1 MAYLLL
7 VHAGRKASV
16 QGRQCNRR
24 IVEPRNNDNQQLE
37 KRGVWRTR
45 YLRRGLATDAIGQ
58 TRSLIPSAGPPTD
71 QLLVM
76 HGMITLV
83 STAQKGEFL
92 LSRELSLISLQ
103 SSLRVVK

>member
-45 YLRRGLATDAIGQ
+45 YLRRGLATDA
-58 TRSLIPSAGPPTD
+58 
-71 QLLVM
+71 VV

-83 STAQKGEFL
+83 STAQRDEFL
-92 LSRELSLISLQ
+92 LSR
-103 SSLRVVK
+103 VKSDLTAV